1 MITQQAEL
9 AAQSAAEGSVAL
21 WGNISLGDPWFLALL
36 PLFLV
41 FTLLRSRGRRDVAG
55 RVPVLPEGTL

>member
-1 MITQQAEL
+1 MIGQEAEL
-9 AAQSAAEGSVAL
+9 AAQSAAEGSVVL

-41 FTLLRSRGRRDVAG
+41 IAQQTDGDLL
-55 RVPVLPEGTL
+55 E